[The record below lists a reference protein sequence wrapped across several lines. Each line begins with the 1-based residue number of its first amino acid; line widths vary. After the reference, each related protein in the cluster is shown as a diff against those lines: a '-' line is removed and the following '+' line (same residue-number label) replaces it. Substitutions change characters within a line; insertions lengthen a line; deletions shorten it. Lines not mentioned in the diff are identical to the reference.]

1 MFAITVT
8 YLIKAGHEEAAAAHF
23 RACLAP
29 TRGEPGNLRYLIYRS
44 QDEPRRFVL
53 VEEYA
58 DEAAFEVHR
67 TTPYFDEHIRNG
79 IMTIME
85 SRSADRLLPLE
96 SAA

>member
-8 YLIKAGHEEAAAAHF
+8 YLIKPGHEEAAAGHF
-23 RACLAP
+23 RACLEP

-44 QDEPRRFVL
+44 KEVPRRFVL

-67 TTPYFDEHIRNG
+67 AAPYFEEHIRNG

-85 SRSADRLLPLE
+85 SRNADRLLPLE
-96 SAA
+96 DAA